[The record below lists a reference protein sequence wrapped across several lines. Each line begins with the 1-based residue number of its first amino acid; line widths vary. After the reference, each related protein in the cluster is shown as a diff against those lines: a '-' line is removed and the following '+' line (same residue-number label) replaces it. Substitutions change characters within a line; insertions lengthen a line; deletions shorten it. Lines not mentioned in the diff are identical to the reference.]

1 MVQEDRMKKLLFI
14 VGPTAS
20 GKSDFAV
27 QVAKM
32 LKTDVISSDSMQI
45 YKDMTVGTA
54 KITPEEE
61 QGVTH
66 HLIDFVN
73 PKDSFSVA
81 EYREKALPI
90 IDELLK
96 NGKTPIIS
104 GGTGL
109 YVNGILYPMNFSDTS
124 KDDKLRKSL
133 ENEYDEKGADFM
145 HEKLAALDEK
155 SALKIHKNDKKR
167 VVRALEI
174 NLTHGNRDEND
185 MKKPSYEYEM
195 IGLSGGD
202 RAALYD
208 RINKRVDKMF
218 ENGLVDEVKSLIK
231 LGVSFDCQSMQAI
244 GYKEFKGFFDGIL
257 SENDLKELIK
267 KDTRN
272 YAKRQLT
279 WFRQYKDIKWLD
291 AANDDAYEYIKDKF
305 LR

>member
-1 MVQEDRMKKLLFI
+1 MKKLLFI

-54 KITPEEE
+54 KIMPEEQ

-81 EYREKALPI
+81 EYREKALPV

-96 NGKTPIIS
+96 NDKTPIIS

-202 RAALYD
+202 RAVLYD

-218 ENGLVDEVKSLIK
+218 ENGLIDEVKSLINT
-231 LGVSFDCQSMQAI
+231 GVSFDCQSMQAI

-272 YAKRQLT
+272 YAKHQLT
-279 WFRQYKDIKWLD
+279 WFRQYKDIKWFD

>member
-54 KITPEEE
+54 KITPEEQ

-81 EYREKALPI
+81 EYREKALPV

-218 ENGLVDEVKSLIK
+218 ENGLVDEIKSLINT
-231 LGVSFDCQSMQAI
+231 GVSFDCQSMQAI

-257 SENDLKELIK
+257 SENDLKKLIK
-267 KDTRN
+267 KTREIMQN
-272 YAKRQLT
+272 ANLPGFGNTKILNGLT
-279 WFRQYKDIKWLD
+279 PQTTTHTNTSRTNF
-291 AANDDAYEYIKDKF
+291 
-305 LR
+305 

>member
-1 MVQEDRMKKLLFI
+1 MKKLLFI

-54 KITPEEE
+54 KITPEEQ

-109 YVNGILYPMNFSDTS
+109 
-124 KDDKLRKSL
+124 
-133 ENEYDEKGADFM
+133 
-145 HEKLAALDEK
+145 
-155 SALKIHKNDKKR
+155 
-167 VVRALEI
+167 
-174 NLTHGNRDEND
+174 
-185 MKKPSYEYEM
+185 
-195 IGLSGGD
+195 
-202 RAALYD
+202 
-208 RINKRVDKMF
+208 
-218 ENGLVDEVKSLIK
+218 
-231 LGVSFDCQSMQAI
+231 
-244 GYKEFKGFFDGIL
+244 
-257 SENDLKELIK
+257 
-267 KDTRN
+267 
-272 YAKRQLT
+272 
-279 WFRQYKDIKWLD
+279 
-291 AANDDAYEYIKDKF
+291 
-305 LR
+305 

>member
-1 MVQEDRMKKLLFI
+1 MKKLLFI

-27 QVAKM
+27 QVAKL

-54 KITPEEE
+54 KITPEEQ

-81 EYREKALPI
+81 EYRENALPI

-96 NGKTPIIS
+96 NDKTPIIS

-133 ENEYDEKGADFM
+133 EIEYDEKGADFM
-145 HEKLAALDEK
+145 QEKLAALDEK

-202 RAALYD
+202 RAVLYD

-218 ENGLVDEVKSLIK
+218 ENGLVDEVKSLINT
-231 LGVSFDCQSMQAI
+231 GVSFDCQSMQAI

-279 WFRQYKDIKWLD
+279 WFRQYKDIKWFA
-291 AANDDAYEYIKDKF
+291 AANDDVYEYIKDKF

>member
-1 MVQEDRMKKLLFI
+1 
-14 VGPTAS
+14 
-20 GKSDFAV
+20 
-27 QVAKM
+27 
-32 LKTDVISSDSMQI
+32 
-45 YKDMTVGTA
+45 
-54 KITPEEE
+54 
-61 QGVTH
+61 
-66 HLIDFVN
+66 
-73 PKDSFSVA
+73 
-81 EYREKALPI
+81 
-90 IDELLK
+90 
-96 NGKTPIIS
+96 
-104 GGTGL
+104 
-109 YVNGILYPMNFSDTS
+109 
-124 KDDKLRKSL
+124 
-133 ENEYDEKGADFM
+133 M

-202 RAALYD
+202 RASLYD

-218 ENGLVDEVKSLIK
+218 EHGLVDEVKSLIN

-279 WFRQYKDIKWLD
+279 WFRQYKDIKWFD

>member
-1 MVQEDRMKKLLFI
+1 MKKLLFI

-27 QVAKM
+27 QVAKL

-54 KITPEEE
+54 KITPEEQ

-81 EYREKALPI
+81 EYREKALPV

-133 ENEYDEKGADFM
+133 ENEYDEKGADYM

-218 ENGLVDEVKSLIK
+218 ENGLVDEVKSLINT
-231 LGVSFDCQSMQAI
+231 GVSFDCQSMQAI

-279 WFRQYKDIKWLD
+279 WIRQYKDIKWFD

>member
-1 MVQEDRMKKLLFI
+1 MKKLLFI

-27 QVAKM
+27 QVAKL

-54 KITPEEE
+54 KITPEEQ

-81 EYREKALPI
+81 EYRENALPI

-96 NGKTPIIS
+96 NDKTPIIS

-202 RAALYD
+202 RAVLYD

-218 ENGLVDEVKSLIK
+218 ENGLVDEVKSLINT
-231 LGVSFDCQSMQAI
+231 GVSFDCQSMQAI

-279 WFRQYKDIKWLD
+279 WFRQYKDIKWFA
-291 AANDDAYEYIKDKF
+291 AANDDVYEYIKDKF

>member
-1 MVQEDRMKKLLFI
+1 MKKLLFI

-27 QVAKM
+27 QVAKL

-54 KITPEEE
+54 KITPEEQ

-202 RAALYD
+202 RAVLYD

-218 ENGLVDEVKSLIK
+218 ENGLVDEVKSLINT
-231 LGVSFDCQSMQAI
+231 GVSFDCQSMQAI

-272 YAKRQLT
+272 YAKRQLN
-279 WFRQYKDIKWLD
+279 WFRQYKDIKWFD

>member
-1 MVQEDRMKKLLFI
+1 MKKLLFI

-54 KITPEEE
+54 KITPEEQ

-81 EYREKALPI
+81 EYREKALPV

-218 ENGLVDEVKSLIK
+218 ENGLVDEVKSLINT
-231 LGVSFDCQSMQAI
+231 GVSFDCQSMQAI

-267 KDTRN
+267 KTREITQN
-272 YAKRQLT
+272 ANLPGFGNTKILNGLT
-279 WFRQYKDIKWLD
+279 PQTTTHTNTSRTNF
-291 AANDDAYEYIKDKF
+291 
-305 LR
+305 

>member
-1 MVQEDRMKKLLFI
+1 MKKLLFI

-54 KITPEEE
+54 KITPEEQ

-81 EYREKALPI
+81 EYREKALPV

-96 NGKTPIIS
+96 NDKTPIIS

-202 RAALYD
+202 RAVLYD

-218 ENGLVDEVKSLIK
+218 ENGLVDEVKSLINT
-231 LGVSFDCQSMQAI
+231 GVSFDCQSMQAI

-267 KDTRN
+267 KTREITQN
-272 YAKRQLT
+272 ANLPGFGNTKILNGLT
-279 WFRQYKDIKWLD
+279 PQTKTHTTL
-291 AANDDAYEYIKDKF
+291 
-305 LR
+305 LRTNF